1 MAKYIH
7 RFNTTQEFEN
17 AYDGDK
23 YIEPWVSYTRE
34 SGQVDYNHP
43 SLLPIGGIVE
53 PGAPK

>member
-17 AYDGDK
+17 AYNGDK

-34 SGQVDYNHP
+34 NEQVDYNYHIP
-43 SLLPIGGIVE
+43 PMEPIPTPE
-53 PGAPK
+53 PGVL

>member
-34 SGQVDYNHP
+34 NEQVDYNHHIP
-43 SLLPIGGIVE
+43 PMEPIPTPE
-53 PGAPK
+53 PGIL